1 MRVVRISTT
10 AYKEEDFYL
19 LTTLT
24 DEQIGEVVKPI
35 FHEDNETIWRA
46 LTERFPMELVT
57 MYNEIEQLKF

>member
-19 LTTLT
+19 LTTLS
-24 DEQIGEVVKPI
+24 DEQIGEVIKPI
-35 FHEDNETIWRA
+35 SHEDNETIWRS